1 MACSITHAMPCICMQ
16 CNVICIPYVRRTEL
30 VVINYVDHFRMK
42 DRLAM
47 QTRLLRWSG
56 SKQTTIHVSK
66 LSLHTMSLYNYI
78 YMSIR
83 YTRYISTHQNICHTT
98 MLLLRLS
105 PTTTYLLYT
114 YSSSVRYFPSDHC
127 LSHYSV
133 QEPPRRC
140 HLFISSARIAP
151 RQPPNV

>member
-1 MACSITHAMPCICMQ
+1 M
-16 CNVICIPYVRRTEL
+16 YVRSCRTEL

-114 YSSSVRYFPSDHC
+114 YSSSVRYFPSDLC

-133 QEPPRRC
+133 QEPYAELYC
-140 HLFISSARIAP
+140 HCRHAAAMYTKEEKRGTWEIHK
-151 RQPPNV
+151 

>member
-1 MACSITHAMPCICMQ
+1 MYTVCT
-16 CNVICIPYVRRTEL
+16 YVRSCRTEL

-133 QEPPRRC
+133 QEPPPP
-140 HLFISSARIAP
+140 P
-151 RQPPNV
+151 RTFAACAAAAAAAAAAMYTKEEKRGTWEIHK